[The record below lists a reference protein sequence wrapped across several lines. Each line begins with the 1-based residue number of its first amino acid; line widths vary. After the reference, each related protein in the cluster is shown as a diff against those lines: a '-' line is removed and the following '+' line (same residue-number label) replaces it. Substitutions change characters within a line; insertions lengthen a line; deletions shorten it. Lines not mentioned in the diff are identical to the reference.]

1 MKIYHLTLLSVQLGD
16 IKYIHNPPSSFK
28 NYLFIYLLTAPG
40 GMWDLSSVTRDE
52 TSPCSGSVKF

>member
-28 NYLFIYLLTAPG
+28 NYLFIYLLPHQAACG
-40 GMWDLSSVTRDE
+40 ILVL
-52 TSPCSGSVKF
+52 